1 MQTDCTGN
9 EVACTSVTKY
19 YQHVFRH
26 CGRSGTEA
34 VLTHDQHCPKS
45 PCPPL
50 PLNIFEDKL
59 AQLEVPQDD
68 AIDMT
73 VTDGRH
79 DLAEQGPRFAFTK
92 ALLLPHIGVEVAV
105 ALGEEDI
112 GFGLSQDD
120 LLAGGNVLMG
130 IHLPVWRQGVP
141 VLVQREHL
149 HTGKSHAHCSVIN
162 REQTATTNSK

>member
-1 MQTDCTGN
+1 M
-9 EVACTSVTKY
+9 
-19 YQHVFRH
+19 
-26 CGRSGTEA
+26 
-34 VLTHDQHCPKS
+34 LTHLTQDQHCPKS

-73 VTDGRH
+73 VTNGRH
-79 DLAEQGPRFAFTK
+79 DLAEQGPRFTFTE
-92 ALLLPHIGVEVAV
+92 ALLLPHIGVEVTV
-105 ALGEEDI
+105 ALGEEDV